1 MIEDGILT
9 VTASFGKSLYQ
20 SNEFGWKRNV
30 WKSGPTRECPKTLR
44 NAESLN
50 RPGLATSRTSRPQII
65 EFTAGKPPFSK
76 V

>member
-1 MIEDGILT
+1 MYFNSHCKLREIT
-9 VTASFGKSLYQ
+9 YQ
-20 SNEFGWKRNV
+20 SNEFGWLQSLRI
-30 WKSGPTRECPKTLR
+30 SGPTRESLR

-50 RPGLATSRTSRPQII
+50 RPGLATSRPQIT